1 MSATSDGLKA
11 ARPAGLHRPPG
22 PGRPATATDV
32 ARLAGVSQSAVSRAF
47 TPGASIA
54 EATRARVENAAR
66 SLGYRPNAIARSL
79 TTRRSRII
87 GVAAAYLQNH
97 FYPDVIE
104 ALSRALQAR
113 GYHILLF
120 TADAGRHVDPVLE
133 EILAYRVDG
142 LILASTTLSSA
153 LAEQC
158 RAAGIPVLLF
168 NRTSR
173 AAGVASVTGENFR
186 GGRLIAE
193 FLHRAGHRRLGFLA
207 DIENSS
213 TSQERERGF
222 TTWLAGKGLPP
233 PLREVGLYRF
243 AAAAETARRL
253 LARPDRPDAIFCG
266 NDHMATAVGEVARH
280 EFRLRIPRDLSLVG
294 FDDTGPASWPSF
306 SLTSFSQPVMPMVEA
321 AVAGICRMIEEP
333 AAPVRGTVI
342 PGELVVRGSARVP
355 PEGCIALGGALVWRP
370 PEEEVA
376 A

>member
-1 MSATSDGLKA
+1 MSQ
-11 ARPAGLHRPPG
+11 
-22 PGRPATATDV
+22 GRHVTATDV

-54 EATRARVENAAR
+54 DSTRSRVENAAR

-120 TADAGRHVDPVLE
+120 TAQADRHADPVLE
-133 EILAYRVDG
+133 EVLAYRVDG

-153 LAEQC
+153 LAEGC
-158 RAAGIPVLLF
+158 RAAGVPVLLF

-173 AAGVASVTGENFR
+173 AAGVSSVTGENAR

-193 FLHRAGHRRLGFLA
+193 FLHRAGHRRLAFLA
-207 DIENSS
+207 GIENSS
-213 TSQERERGF
+213 TSRDRERGF
-222 TTWLAGKGLPP
+222 RAWLAEQGLPEP
-233 PLREVGLYRF
+233 VREVGLYRF
-243 AAAAETARRL
+243 DAAAAAARRL
-253 LARPDRPDAIFCG
+253 LSRADRPDAIFCA
-266 NDHMATAVGEVARH
+266 NDHMATAVAEVARH
-280 EFRLRIPRDLSLVG
+280 EFALRIPRDLSLVG
-294 FDDTGPASWPSF
+294 FDDTGPARWPSF
-306 SLTSFSQPVMPMVEA
+306 SLTSFSQPVAPMVEA
-321 AVAGICRMIEEP
+321 AVSAITELAEQP
-333 AAPVRGTVI
+333 NTPVRQTVI

-355 PEGCIALGGALVWRP
+355 PEGCVSLGDSLVWRP
-370 PEEEVA
+370 EPAEQA